1 MPRIVLPSS
10 PIKPPTSTLILS
22 HKVINSL
29 NAQSHHLH
37 NNHYHNLLQHQQTNQ
52 HQPQRQPIA
61 QHPPPL
67 REHTILVEHS
77 LMNGKN
83 GGISLP
89 ATTLKDYIHIRNRNP
104 VGALNKTNA
113 INNNNNFTTS
123 YRNAGIWHMC

>member
-1 MPRIVLPSS
+1 MPRIASPSS

-37 NNHYHNLLQHQQTNQ
+37 NNHYHNSLQHHQMNQ
-52 HQPQRQPIA
+52 HQLQQQQIAHHQPS
-61 QHPPPL
+61 L

-77 LMNGKN
+77 LMNGGN
-83 GGISLP
+83 GGVPLP
-89 ATTLKDYIHIRNRNP
+89 ATTLKDYVHIRNRNP

-113 INNNNNFTTS
+113 NNNNNFTSS
-123 YRNAGIWHMC
+123 YRNAGIWRMC